1 MQKLL
6 CFLHLCYYLGMKER
20 ILDALAKL
28 GFATREQII
37 KTARIF
43 DASEIKQAKRLIEE
57 MTETGEIVVSARS
70 KLALPSRAG
79 IVRGKVIANAKG
91 FAFVRPTDG
100 GEDVFISERDLDGA
114 AHGDEVLAQ
123 VNIQKPQHGR
133 FRQNHNAG
141 QNRSGKIVRI
151 LKRGIEVVVGV
162 FRNNG
167 TYMCVV
173 PTDVRFANE
182 IFIQPQNS
190 LNAKTNQKVVV
201 KITRYPARNDIAEG
215 IVTEVLGDNGDAKVD
230 TLAVVR
236 SFGYNDEFPADALA
250 EAEKIPNVILPEET
264 AKRKDYRKQLVFT
277 VDGEDAR
284 DFDDAISLEKNGE
297 NYKLFVHIADVSHY
311 VKRNSPIGK
320 EAYRRGTSV
329 YFPDYVIPMLPEK
342 LCNNMCSL
350 RPNEDRLT
358 LSVEM
363 TIDGTGKVLDYE
375 IHEGIIC
382 SAYRMTYTEVTKIL
396 NSDKEMRKKYGK
408 VVPMIENMAQ
418 LAKILIKRRD
428 KMGQLDFDIAEAQIV
443 VNNKYE
449 TIDVKRKPRELS
461 DRIIEQFMLITNEVI
476 AKHHHNMHVPFVY
489 RVHESPTPEGIASFV
504 EFASGLGI
512 KLPTLKDDV
521 QPKTLQKILL
531 DVRGTEF
538 EQMISKTMLRSMQKA
553 VYYEKN
559 MGHFGLACRDYCHF
573 TSPIRRL
580 PDLTIHRIIK
590 QTLNGE
596 KLDYNDLGEYVH
608 EVSEQS
614 SLTERKAD
622 DAERAVDNLKKA
634 EFMSRK
640 IGEEFDGI
648 ISGVIETGV
657 FVELENTV
665 EGFLSKDFLPEQ
677 NYMFDEKH
685 LRLIGKIKN
694 YTIGEKIRVKV
705 ASVDVPLARIDFML
719 AH

>member
-1 MQKLL
+1 
-6 CFLHLCYYLGMKER
+6 MKER
-20 ILDALAKL
+20 ILEALAKI

-43 DASEIKQAKRLIEE
+43 DASEIKQAKRMIDE

-91 FAFVRPTDG
+91 FAFVRPEDG

-114 AHGDEVLAQ
+114 AHGDEVLVQ
-123 VNIQKPQHGR
+123 VQQQKKQPRGR
-133 FRQNHNAG
+133 FKPSFSG

-173 PTDVRFANE
+173 PNDTRFANE
-182 IFIQPQNS
+182 IFVQPQNAMD
-190 LNAKTNQKVVV
+190 AKTNQKVVV

-215 IVTEVLGDNGDAKVD
+215 VVTEVLGDNGDAKVD

-236 SFGYNDEFPADALA
+236 SFGYNDEFPSDALA
-250 EAEKIPNVILPEET
+250 EAEKIPNVISAEEL
-264 AKRKDYRKQLVFT
+264 KNRKDYRKQMVFT

-284 DFDDAISLEKNGE
+284 DFDDAISLEASGE
-297 NYKLFVHIADVSHY
+297 NYKLYVHIADVAHY
-311 VKRNSPIGK
+311 VKKNSPIGK

-363 TIDGTGKVLDYE
+363 TIDNTGKVLDYE

-382 SAYRMTYTEVTKIL
+382 SSYRMTYTEVTKIL
-396 NSDKEMRKKYGK
+396 NGDKEMQKTYQK
-408 VVPMIENMAQ
+408 VVPMIENMAE

-428 KMGQLDFDIAEAQIV
+428 RMGQLDFDIAEPQIV
-443 VNNKYE
+443 VNDKYE
-449 TIDVKRKPRELS
+449 TVDVHKKPRELS
-461 DRIIEQFMLITNEVI
+461 DRIIEQFMLITNEVV

-489 RVHESPTPEGIASFV
+489 RVHESPTPEGIAAFC
-504 EFASGLGI
+504 EFASGLGLS
-512 KLPTLKDDV
+512 LPPLKDDV
-521 QPKTLQKILL
+521 QPKTLQKVLL
-531 DVRGTEF
+531 DVRGSEF
-538 EQMISKTMLRSMQKA
+538 EQMISKTLLRSMQKA

-590 QTLNGE
+590 SLLNGE
-596 KLDYNDLGEYVH
+596 KLNYGELEEYVH
-608 EVSEQS
+608 DVSEQS
-614 SLTERKAD
+614 SITERKAD
-622 DAERAVDNLKKA
+622 EAERAVDNLKKA

-640 IGEEFDGI
+640 VGEEFDGI

-665 EGFLSKDFLPEQ
+665 EGFLSKDYLPEQ

-694 YTIGEKIRVKV
+694 YAIGEKIRVKV
-705 ASVDVPLARIDFML
+705 ASVDVPLARIDFMP
-719 AH
+719 A

>member
-1 MQKLL
+1 
-6 CFLHLCYYLGMKER
+6 MKER
-20 ILDALAKL
+20 ILEALAKL

-43 DASEIKQAKRLIEE
+43 DASEIKTAKRLIEE
-57 MTETGEIVVSARS
+57 MTEKGEIVVSARS

-79 IVRGKVIANAKG
+79 VVKGKVIANAKG
-91 FAFVRPTDG
+91 FAFVRPEDG
-100 GEDVFISERDLDGA
+100 GEDVFISERDLNGA
-114 AHGDEVLAQ
+114 AHGDEVLVQ
-123 VNIQKPQHGR
+123 VQQQKKQPHGR
-133 FRQNHNAG
+133 FKPSFAAN
-141 QNRSGKIVRI
+141 QNRSGKILRI
-151 LKRGIEVVVGV
+151 LKRGIETVVGV

-173 PTDVRFANE
+173 PNDTRFANE
-182 IFIQPQNS
+182 IFIQPQNAMD
-190 LNAKTNQKVVV
+190 AKTNQKVVV

-215 IVTEVLGDNGDAKVD
+215 VVTEVLGDNGDARVD

-236 SFGYNDEFPADALA
+236 SFGYNDEFPSDALA
-250 EAEKIPNVILPEET
+250 EAEKIPSVILPEEM
-264 AKRKDYRKQLVFT
+264 ARRKDYRKQLVFT

-284 DFDDAISLEKNGE
+284 DFDDAISLEMSGE

-320 EAYRRGTSV
+320 ESFRRGTSV

-363 TIDGTGKVLDYE
+363 TIDNTGKVLDYE

-382 SAYRMTYTEVTKIL
+382 SSYRMTYTEVTNIL
-396 NSDKEMRKKYGK
+396 NGNKEMRKKYQK
-408 VVPMIENMAQ
+408 VVPMIENMAE

-443 VNNKYE
+443 VNDKYE
-449 TIDVKRKPRELS
+449 TVDVHKKPRELS

-476 AKHHHNMHVPFVY
+476 AKHYHNMRVPFVY
-489 RVHESPTPEGIASFV
+489 RVHESPTPEGIRAFC
-504 EFASGLGI
+504 EFAAGLGI
-512 KLPTLKDDV
+512 KLPVIKDDV

-531 DVRGTEF
+531 DVRGTEY

-596 KLDYNDLGEYVH
+596 KLNYNELEEYVH
-608 EVSEQS
+608 EVSEQGS
-614 SLTERKAD
+614 VTERKAD
-622 DAERAVDNLKKA
+622 EVERAVDNLKKA

-640 IGEEFDGI
+640 VGEEFDGI
-648 ISGVIETGV
+648 ISGVIETGL
-657 FVELENTV
+657 FIELENTV
-665 EGFLSKDFLPEQ
+665 EGFLSKDYLEDPH
-677 NYMFDEKH
+677 YTFDEKH
-685 LRLIGKIKN
+685 LCLIGRTKS
-694 YTIGEKIRVKV
+694 YRIGEKIRVRV

-719 AH
+719 AN